1 MTARSPR
8 IFAIHLNGAVFLL
21 AFWVLGTESPVR
33 GCVGVV
39 QGRPVQLKTFVWR
52 CDNLTL
58 VILDPFGDISIYR
71 VAPN

>member
-8 IFAIHLNGAVFLL
+8 IFAIHLNGAVF
-21 AFWVLGTESPVR
+21 FGFLGIGYGVAGAGLRR
-33 GCVGVV
+33 GCAGSASSANF
-39 QGRPVQLKTFVWR
+39 FVWR

-58 VILDPFGDISIYR
+58 VIPDPFGDISIYR